1 MNHIAHTLL
10 SAIRYAHGR
19 SLHPYE
25 HVVVAFRQL
34 WPTLDPDSRQCLLNL
49 VRSQVPDDLQRMIG
63 ATRPGSIVPVSRQEL
78 EDELKAYRDLIA
90 WCEQNTAAQISVS
103 LSGARILIAEKDD
116 GISVSISAECDKESG
131 SIVETFVTYNELKTD
146 KGES

>member
-1 MNHIAHTLL
+1 MTEPVNPRLTLCIA
-10 SAIRYAHGR
+10 
-19 SLHPYE
+19 
-25 HVVVAFRQL
+25 
-34 WPTLDPDSRQCLLNL
+34 
-49 VRSQVPDDLQRMIG
+49 DLR
-63 ATRPGSIVPVSRQEL
+63 
-78 EDELKAYRDLIA
+78 IA